1 MAKLTVQIPSTTYTH
16 NQPSSAGPSPLP
28 SSGSAVDVST
38 SATKSSTYPYSH
50 SPPSPSSESDT
61 DSMLS
66 LEYADVPSS
75 PYARYGAS
83 ANYHGGYDEQ
93 SSSPHKRLAPESTWG
108 HGSGPVQS
116 LQPAPSSNSWAPR
129 ANYES
134 SSGALSFAG
143 RVQADGRDDISNL
156 SLPNPHPPPSK
167 FPPSPLSDQTN
178 PLYPRTTSSS
188 SSNSSKSVSSASSNS
203 NASYITSASSTRT
216 ADHLKPPSGPRG
228 FPSRTPSP
236 LGERR
241 GKAPSPLSSSAALSS
256 PGNRNLSHRTSSP
269 SPLSSS
275 FFAAGETQAPPV
287 LDSGTARGGHPGTFS
302 SNQAAR
308 LPSNH
313 LNEPRGHS
321 DEFSPYNSIGMQRSE
336 SPDPIDDTP
345 KANSKIR
352 LVGNGRSHTET
363 LPLPMPS
370 PTRAR
375 NPNVF
380 PPVQQPNP
388 QAPAPRSPTYS
399 SAHPYSAG
407 QQATRSDHELSVPQS
422 PPARPN
428 SRNGSRLPVPPT
440 LMAAHHRN
448 SSSTSLVS
456 TMGGYAGGVSGGMAG
471 NRPLS
476 GSFGDLTFG
485 GRSPTSPT
493 SPGFGHGRAGSGS
506 GYFTGSYEANGL
518 GVEQHRTGSSGAS
531 WGGYPPSMAT
541 GLEHHRTGSSSGHGH
556 RRTPSGGSWVPAAAF
571 EGAGGTG
578 LLPPPSRRASH
589 ARSHSYD
596 HIPQPHYQE
605 KEEEDDTIYTGYGGV
620 RRRVP
625 SNSPSSTTTS
635 FPQSRPLP
643 VPVPRHPSRSS
654 TSFVAAPSRPYSA
667 MGYPYAASFAQSEA
681 HLRSQSTGGLSM
693 AAGDP
698 SYFIGAQS
706 TGSATSWVGSQPT
719 GASSIP
725 TSAISDSQLSSPISP
740 SKSKNPVG
748 TKSWVG
754 EEEADQISIR
764 QGQVAVSIQG
774 GRLAYEK
781 RRVQAIW

>member
-1 MAKLTVQIPSTTYTH
+1 M
-16 NQPSSAGPSPLP
+16 
-28 SSGSAVDVST
+28 
-38 SATKSSTYPYSH
+38 
-50 SPPSPSSESDT
+50 
-61 DSMLS
+61 
-66 LEYADVPSS
+66 
-75 PYARYGAS
+75 
-83 ANYHGGYDEQ
+83 
-93 SSSPHKRLAPESTWG
+93 
-108 HGSGPVQS
+108 
-116 LQPAPSSNSWAPR
+116 
-129 ANYES
+129 
-134 SSGALSFAG
+134 
-143 RVQADGRDDISNL
+143 NL
-156 SLPNPHPPPSK
+156 
-167 FPPSPLSDQTN
+167 
-178 PLYPRTTSSS
+178 
-188 SSNSSKSVSSASSNS
+188 
-203 NASYITSASSTRT
+203 
-216 ADHLKPPSGPRG
+216 
-228 FPSRTPSP
+228 
-236 LGERR
+236 
-241 GKAPSPLSSSAALSS
+241 
-256 PGNRNLSHRTSSP
+256 
-269 SPLSSS
+269 
-275 FFAAGETQAPPV
+275 
-287 LDSGTARGGHPGTFS
+287 
-302 SNQAAR
+302 
-308 LPSNH
+308 
-313 LNEPRGHS
+313 
-321 DEFSPYNSIGMQRSE
+321 RSE

-748 TKSWVG
+748 TDPGSGRRKLTKSPSDKDRSLSPSKGDVSPTKSG
-754 EEEADQISIR
+754 GFKLFGKKKDKGIMNGDGVFVAGI
-764 QGQVAVSIQG
+764 GGAVSSPEKK
-774 GRLAYEK
+774 EK
-781 RRVQAIW
+781 RSSSPLKKLGLTLRSLSPKKGQDSPTKKPEALLWSAP